1 MTQAIAFDTLVYANK
16 LKSVGFTEA
25 QAEALAE
32 SQAQL
37 IESRLATKQDIELVR
52 RDMKELEASLKRDM
66 KELEASL
73 KRDMKELEA
82 SLKRDM
88 KGLEASLKGDM
99 KGLEASLKGDMK
111 GLEASLKGDMKAS
124 DVSLKRDMKEMEM
137 RLTIRMGILIA
148 ASIAIV
154 STLVKLL

>member
-1 MTQAIAFDTLVYANK
+1 MTQAIAFDTLVYAKK

-52 RDMKELEASLKRDM
+52 RDMKELEASLKRD
-66 KELEASL
+66 L
-73 KRDMKELEA
+73 
-82 SLKRDM
+82 
-88 KGLEASLKGDM
+88 
-99 KGLEASLKGDMK
+99 
-111 GLEASLKGDMKAS
+111 
-124 DVSLKRDMKEMEM
+124 KEMEM

-154 STLVKLL
+154 ATLVKLL

>member
-1 MTQAIAFDTLVYANK
+1 MTLAIAFDTLVYAKK

-25 QAEALAE
+25 QAETLAE

-52 RDMKELEASLKRDM
+52 RDTVEMEASLKRDMKELEVSLKRDM

-73 KRDMKELEA
+73 KHDMKEI
-82 SLKRDM
+82 
-88 KGLEASLKGDM
+88 
-99 KGLEASLKGDMK
+99 
-111 GLEASLKGDMKAS
+111 
-124 DVSLKRDMKEMEM
+124 EM
-137 RLTIRMGILIA
+137 RLTIRMGTLIA

-154 STLVKLL
+154 ATLVKLL